1 VDVQKLRPVIFD
13 LGGVLLNIDYS
24 KTEDAFKE
32 LGIDNFDAIYSQA
45 QQSDLF
51 DRFETGKI
59 TEDHFFTELKKHVPE
74 DVSTLQLKTAWNS
87 MLLDFPTERLNLL
100 KEVAKNYRTF
110 LFSNTNET
118 HISEFEN
125 IIQIQHGLANLD
137 PLFERVYF
145 SNQVEIRKPNGEAFE
160 FVIQQNSLD
169 KKETVFF
176 DDSLQHIKGAESIG
190 LRSIFVQKP
199 TTILDFFDTSY
210 KLKL

>member
-1 VDVQKLRPVIFD
+1 MNQIKNIIFD

-51 DRFETGKI
+51 DRFESGKI
-59 TEDHFFTELKKHVPE
+59 TEQYFFEELKKHVPDE
-74 DVSTLQLKTAWNS
+74 VSIMQLKTAWNS

-100 KEVAKNYRTF
+100 KEVTKNYRTF

-118 HISEFEN
+118 HINEFEN
-125 IIQIQHGLANLD
+125 IIQIQHGLSNLD
-137 PLFERVYF
+137 PLFEKVYF
-145 SNQVEIRKPNGEAFE
+145 SNKVQIRKPNGEAFE
-160 FVIQQNSLD
+160 FVLQQNSLNLE
-169 KKETVFF
+169 ETIFF

-190 LRSIFVQKP
+190 LKSIFVQKP
-199 TTILDFFDTSY
+199 NTILDFFDTSY

>member
-1 VDVQKLRPVIFD
+1 MNQIKNIIFD

-59 TEDHFFTELKKHVPE
+59 TEQRFFEELKKHMPDE
-74 DVSTLQLKTAWNS
+74 VSVSQMRDAWNS
-87 MLLDFPTERLNLL
+87 MLLDLPTDRLNLL
-100 KEVAKNYRTF
+100 KGVRENYRTF

-118 HISEFEN
+118 HINEFES
-125 IIQIQHGLANLD
+125 IIQIQHGLTNLD
-137 PLFERVYF
+137 SLFERVYF
-145 SNQVEIRKPNGEAFE
+145 SNQVQIRKPNGEAFE
-160 FVIQQNSLD
+160 FVIQQNSLNLE
-169 KKETVFF
+169 ETIFF
-176 DDSLQHIKGAESIG
+176 DDSTQHIKGAESIG
-190 LRSIFVQKP
+190 LKSIFVQKP
-199 TTILDFFDTSY
+199 NTILDFFDTSY

>member
-1 VDVQKLRPVIFD
+1 MNQIKNIIFD

-24 KTEDAFKE
+24 KTEEAFKE

-74 DVSTLQLKTAWNS
+74 EVSTLQMKAAWNS
-87 MLLDFPTERLNLL
+87 MLLDLPTDRLNLL
-100 KEVAKNYRTF
+100 KSVRKNYRTF

-118 HISEFEN
+118 HINEFEN
-125 IIQIQHGLANLD
+125 IIQIQHGLTNLN

-145 SNQVEIRKPNGEAFE
+145 SNQVQIRKPNGEAFE
-160 FVIQQNSLD
+160 FVMQQNSLN
-169 KKETVFF
+169 KEETIFF

-190 LRSIFVQKP
+190 LKSIFVQRPK
-199 TTILDFFDTSY
+199 TILDFFDTSY
-210 KLKL
+210 KLKLQ